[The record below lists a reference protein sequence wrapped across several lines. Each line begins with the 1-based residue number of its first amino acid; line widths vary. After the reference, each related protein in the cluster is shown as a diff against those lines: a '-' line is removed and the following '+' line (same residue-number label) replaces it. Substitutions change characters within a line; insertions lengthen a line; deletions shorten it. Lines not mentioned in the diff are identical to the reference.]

1 MTIQQLIEIIFYAWL
16 IWNAVAFVRAVFIA
30 KDNLAQY
37 KIMKPMPDELSQLD
51 CKVEHH
57 GNQMYLWTLETETF
71 LAQGK
76 DLAEIKEKLK
86 ASMPDIILV
95 IRETDKD
102 LEPV

>member
-16 IWNAVAFVRAVFIA
+16 IWNTVAFVRAVFIV

-37 KIMKPMPDELSQLD
+37 KMLKPMTDGKQEID

-95 IRETDKD
+95 IKETDKD